1 MSRLFPLLPPSLIDC
16 RNIAP
21 SYNSNQSFKTHY
33 MKKLLSTTIFSGLLL
48 FSASA
53 VKAQVSDSAQIKYL
67 GTQDDLVVFNIS
79 YNNPQGAAFNL
90 VVRDQD
96 GSELYQHTF
105 RDKNFFKQ
113 FRLPKDERSRLS
125 FIIRNGKDTEIVKN
139 FEINVNSRFVQDVA
153 VKKLD

>member
-1 MSRLFPLLPPSLIDC
+1 
-16 RNIAP
+16 
-21 SYNSNQSFKTHY
+21 

-48 FSASA
+48 LSASA

-90 VVRDQD
+90 AVRDQD
-96 GSELYQHTF
+96 GAELYQHTF
-105 RDKNFFKQ
+105 HDKNFYKQ
-113 FRLPKDERSRLS
+113 FRLPKAEKSRLS
-125 FIIRNGKDTEIVKN
+125 FIIRSGKDTEIVKN